1 MLHHHTH
8 AFHLSHHS
16 LTLAPAHWLG
26 WTHCGRE
33 EEEKEKEEE
42 REEEEE
48 KEKEERE
55 EEKKKKGRRRG
66 EGGGSVRN
74 KEGGGISQCYSFCT
88 VSYTWLFDVEPARSL
103 ETTLQYQPLQTG
115 GKRKKG

>member
-42 REEEEE
+42 REEE
-48 KEKEERE
+48 
-55 EEKKKKGRRRG
+55 KKKEGRRRG
-66 EGGGSVRN
+66 EGGGSGRN
-74 KEGGGISQCYSFCT
+74 KVGTGISQCYSFCT
-88 VSYTWLFDVEPARSL
+88 VSYTWLSDVEPARPL